1 MNNHLIDDTRP
12 EAVLVLAD
20 GALFKGRSIG
30 VAGKTIGEVVF
41 NTAMTGYQEI
51 LTDPSYNGQ
60 LVTLT
65 YPHIG
70 NVGVNQDDAES
81 RSVFVGGLI
90 IKDES
95 LVTSNWR
102 SQRSLSEYLRQHG
115 IVGISDIDTRRLT
128 RILRTKG
135 AQPGCIL
142 ASADGKL
149 TEEEIAQ
156 AKEAAAKAPVM
167 NGQDLAKVVTS
178 DYRYEWSEGTWR
190 LDNDWGRPGMFHPEE
205 EHFSLHV
212 VAWDFGI
219 KENILR
225 LMSDR
230 GIKVTVV
237 PAQTT
242 FEEAMKAEPD
252 GLFLSNGPGDPAP
265 CEYAIE
271 VAKKAIAAK
280 IPLFG
285 ICLGH
290 QILGLASGGNTVK
303 MKFGHH
309 GANHPVVDVKSKRVY
324 ITSQNHGFM
333 VDEKSLPKNV
343 RVTHKSL
350 FDGSLQGYE
359 FTDAPVFC
367 FQGHPEASPGPH
379 DIQDLFDKFVA
390 LIKANRA
397 NSKEN

>member
-1 MNNHLIDDTRP
+1 MNNKLINDTRP
-12 EAVLVLAD
+12 EAALVLAD
-20 GALFKGRSIG
+20 GAVFKGRSIG
-30 VAGKTIGEVVF
+30 VPGMTIGEVVF

-51 LTDPSYNGQ
+51 LTDPSYKGQ

-81 RSVFVGGLI
+81 RTIFASGLI
-90 IKDES
+90 IRDES
-95 LVTSNWR
+95 SVVSNWR
-102 SQRSLSEYLRQHG
+102 SQRSLGEYLKQHG
-115 IVGISDIDTRRLT
+115 IVSIADVDTRRLT

-135 AQPGCIL
+135 AQPGCIVA
-142 ASADGKL
+142 ASEGKL
-149 TEEEIAQ
+149 TDEELDA
-156 AKEAAAKAPVM
+156 ARKAAADAPVM

-178 DYRYEWSEGTWR
+178 DYRYQWSEGTWQI
-190 LDNDWGRPGMFHPEE
+190 DNGWGRPGMRHLDAYPYR
-205 EHFSLHV
+205 V

-225 LMSDR
+225 LLADR

-242 FEEAMKAEPD
+242 FEEAMALNPD
-252 GLFLSNGPGDPAP
+252 GIFLSNGPGDPAP
-265 CEYAIE
+265 CDYAIE
-271 VAKKAIAAK
+271 VAKKAIEAK
-280 IPLFG
+280 LPLFG

-290 QILGLASGGNTVK
+290 QILGLACGGDTRK

-309 GANHPVVDVKSKRVY
+309 GANHPVVDVKTNKVY

-333 VDEKSLPKNV
+333 VDEKTLPANAK
-343 RVTHKSL
+343 VTHKSL
-350 FDGSLQGYE
+350 FDGSLQGFE
-359 FTDAPVFC
+359 LTDAPVFC

-379 DIQDLFDKFVA
+379 DIQDLFDRFLD
-390 LIKANRA
+390 LIKQAKN
-397 NSKEN
+397 

>member
-1 MNNHLIDDTRP
+1 MSNKIIDDARP
-12 EAVLVLAD
+12 EAVLALAD
-20 GALFKGRSIG
+20 GTIFMGRSIG
-30 VAGKTIGEVVF
+30 VPGKTEGEVVF

-70 NVGVNQDDAES
+70 NVGVNQDDSES
-81 RSVFVGGLI
+81 RTIFAAGLI
-90 IKDES
+90 IRDES
-95 LVTSNWR
+95 MTVSNWR
-102 SQRSLSEYLRQHG
+102 SQRSLGEYLKQHG
-115 IVGISDIDTRRLT
+115 IVSIAEVDTRSLT

-135 AQPGCIL
+135 AQPGCIVA
-142 ASADGKL
+142 ASEGKL
-149 TEEEIAQ
+149 TAEQIQ
-156 AKEAAAKAPVM
+156 DAKDTAARSPIM
-167 NGQDLAKVVTS
+167 EGQDLAKSVSS

-190 LDNDWGRPGMFHPEE
+190 LDNGWGRPGMYHPEE
-205 EHFSLHV
+205 LQRHV

-219 KENILR
+219 KANILR
-225 LMSDR
+225 LFADR

-237 PAQTT
+237 PAETT
-242 FEEAMKAEPD
+242 FEEAMALKPD

-265 CEYAIE
+265 CEYAAE

-280 IPLFG
+280 VPLFG

-290 QILGLASGGNTVK
+290 QILGLSMGAKTKK

-333 VDEKSLPKNV
+333 VDEESLPPNV

-350 FDGSLQGYE
+350 FDGSLQGFE

-379 DIQDLFDKFVA
+379 DIRDLFDKYLN
-390 LIKANRA
+390 LISRR
-397 NSKEN
+397 